1 MKEWREELERV
12 RVQSILASQRSLRS
26 LPLITL
32 IRVFTQ
38 PLIHPF
44 EELFLMTSPTMNM
57 VSSDIIV
64 GDFKHTPHVLPVVY
78 LSSNWGGYLCC
89 SMRMGKRRLR
99 WTGDI
104 YGIRAWKTDE
114 DNRWTQVKL
123 RCTDDKDKSDNA
135 ALHSKEWDG
144 RRKWQVTEKTTC
156 QETGTHQVVLQGIK
170 GKEQN

>member
-57 VSSDIIV
+57 VSSDITV

-78 LSSNWGGYLCC
+78 LSSNW
-89 SMRMGKRRLR
+89 
-99 WTGDI
+99 
-104 YGIRAWKTDE
+104 
-114 DNRWTQVKL
+114 
-123 RCTDDKDKSDNA
+123 
-135 ALHSKEWDG
+135 
-144 RRKWQVTEKTTC
+144 
-156 QETGTHQVVLQGIK
+156 
-170 GKEQN
+170 